1 MMTYPANACLSLEV
15 APDPPLYVLTHVL
28 IYVNLQV
35 VLRAAAVFVGGVLVV
50 RNLEEVFAS

>member
-1 MMTYPANACLSLEV
+1 MMSLEV